1 MQSSGQIVSSLLDA
15 WRRKAVD
22 EILGYFTDDAVCHAM
37 PMQPLVGKAAI
48 AEGIKMIFSQATVE
62 EFKTLHQLERG
73 EIVMNERLDRF
84 IAGGKR
90 VDLPVMGIFEL
101 RGGKIAAWRDYFDAA
116 ALVPK

>member
-1 MQSSGQIVSSLLDA
+1 MDSNGKIVSDLLDA

-22 EILGYFTDDAVCHAM
+22 EILSYFTEDAVCHAM

-48 AEGIKMIFSQATVE
+48 AEGIKMIFAQATVE

-73 EIVMNERLDRF
+73 DIVMNERVDRF
-84 IAGGKR
+84 SAGDKR
-90 VDLPVMGIFEL
+90 ITLPVMGIFEV
-101 RGGKIAAWRDYFDAA
+101 RGGKVAAWRDYFDGA